1 MSNYSNDL
9 YTKILNSIKGKA
21 VVAIGDKK
29 SICSVAEDLGIKEI
43 QFHPNPELSKDELL
57 RLAASLELKPNKLYV
72 TNNLEFLYTM
82 AEENKYDF
90 VVIRTEKYKG
100 ELVLSKFSKSD
111 IALNK
116 NIGYDIR

>member
-9 YTKILNSIKGKA
+9 YIKILNSINGKT
-21 VVAIGDKK
+21 VVAIGDKE
-29 SICSVAEDLGIKEI
+29 SVCSVANDLGIKEI
-43 QFHPNPELSKDELL
+43 QFHPNPELSKAELL

-72 TNNLEFLYTM
+72 TNNLEFLYAM
-82 AEENKYDF
+82 AEKNKSDF
-90 VVIRTEKYKG
+90 VVVRTEKYKG

-116 NIGYDIR
+116 NTGYDIR

>member
-9 YTKILNSIKGKA
+9 YIKILNSINGKT

-43 QFHPNPELSKDELL
+43 QFHPNPVLSKDELL

-82 AEENKYDF
+82 AEKNKYDF
-90 VVIRTEKYKG
+90 VIIRTEKYKG